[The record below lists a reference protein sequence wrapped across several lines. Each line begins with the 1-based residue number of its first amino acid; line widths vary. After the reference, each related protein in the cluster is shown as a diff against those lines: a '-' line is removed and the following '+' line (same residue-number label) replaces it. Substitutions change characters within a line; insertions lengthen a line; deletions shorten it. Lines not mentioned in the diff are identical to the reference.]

1 MCKQV
6 LVVDDDR
13 EILNMLGLIARTA
26 GAHIC
31 LAGSGEEALAM
42 LQSGHYRKLIT
53 DYVMPGMDGFTLAW
67 LAKSRF
73 PELEVVMMTGSLT
86 DDLRQCAAAV
96 GISRIVTKPLNSAI
110 FLELL

>member
-1 MCKQV
+1 MCNQV

-13 EILNMLGLIARTA
+13 ETLNLLGVIARTV
-26 GAHIC
+26 GASVC

-42 LQSGHYRKLIT
+42 LQSGRYRKLIT

-67 LAKSRF
+67 LAKEQF

-86 DDLRQCAAAV
+86 DNLHQCAAAV